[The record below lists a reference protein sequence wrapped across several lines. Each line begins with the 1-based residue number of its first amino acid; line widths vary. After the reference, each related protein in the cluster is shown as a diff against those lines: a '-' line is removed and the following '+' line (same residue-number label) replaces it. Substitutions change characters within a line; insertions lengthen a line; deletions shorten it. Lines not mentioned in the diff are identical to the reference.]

1 MNEQISFGLLIKIFR
16 EQRGW
21 PQEQLA
27 LITGLSDRTIQ
38 RIENNE
44 NSPSDTSIMA
54 LAHAFDTSFENM
66 KELAERPQI
75 FEERVAEIWEALNDA
90 DLLPRLS
97 SGRDLAR
104 TMMNN
109 ELFHFEYEPLQ
120 DNQQADLIGGFIQE
134 IKDCSDMWNDFE
146 EIDRARAEVAFNER
160 IQELDTHGFW
170 VFGITRKE
178 KLRFQSEEEPSLWN
192 VGHLFIVQKNN
203 PSLLKHKN
211 GNNILPASLKP
222 LKYKINYC

>member
-21 PQEQLA
+21 SQEQLA

-66 KELAERPQI
+66 KELAERPQM
-75 FEERVAEIWEALNDA
+75 FEEQVTEIWDALKDA
-90 DLLPRLS
+90 DLLPRLA
-97 SGRDLAR
+97 SGGDLTR

-109 ELFHFEYEPLQ
+109 ELFHFEHGQLQ
-120 DNQQADLIGGFIQE
+120 NNQQADLIGGFIQE
-134 IKDCSDMWNDFE
+134 IKDWSDIWSDIE
-146 EIDRARAEVAFNER
+146 EIGRARAEVAFNER
-160 IQELDTHGFW
+160 IEELDSHGFW

-178 KLRFQSEEEPSLWN
+178 KLRFQSDEEPSLWN
-192 VGHLFIVQKNN
+192 VGHLFIVRKNN

-211 GNNILPASLKP
+211 GNDLLPASLKSFN
-222 LKYKINYC
+222 YKISY

>member
-1 MNEQISFGLLIKIFR
+1 MNAQISFGLLIKIFR

-66 KELAERPQI
+66 KELAQRPQI
-75 FEERVAEIWEALNDA
+75 FEERVAEIWEVLNDA

-109 ELFHFEYEPLQ
+109 ELFHFEHEPLQ

-134 IKDCSDMWNDFE
+134 IKDYSDMWSDYE
-146 EIDRARAEVAFNER
+146 AIDRARAEVAFNER
-160 IQELDTHGFW
+160 IQALDAYGFW

-178 KLRFQSEEEPSLWN
+178 KLRFQAAEEPSSWN
-192 VGHLFIVQKNN
+192 AGHLFIVRKNN

-211 GNNILPASLKP
+211 GNDLLPTSLKS
-222 LKYKINYC
+222 LNYKIDY